1 MEQAAESAADRG
13 SDRDLGQAAELRAV
27 EVGAAE
33 QVVVEEQAAGREAEQ
48 VVEEAEDQAV
58 GQVAVVDRLRLRWVV
73 RDINPGCNFHRS
85 RRFRFLREG

>member
-1 MEQAAESAADRG
+1 
-13 SDRDLGQAAELRAV
+13 LGQAAERRAV
-27 EVGAAE
+27 EVEAGLAAE
-33 QVVVEEQAAGREAEQ
+33 VVQAAGREAEQ

>member
-48 VVEEAEDQAV
+48 VVEEAVDQAV
-58 GQVAVVDRLRLRWVV
+58 DQVAAGQLRLRWVV

-85 RRFRFLREG
+85 RRLGFLREG

>member
-13 SDRDLGQAAELRAV
+13 LDRVLGQAAERRAV
-27 EVGAAE
+27 EVEAGLAAE
-33 QVVVEEQAAGREAEQ
+33 VVQAAGREAEQ

>member
-1 MEQAAESAADRG
+1 MDQ
-13 SDRDLGQAAELRAV
+13 DLGQAAELRAV

-33 QVVVEEQAAGREAEQ
+33 QVVVEERAAGPEAGQ
-48 VVEEAEDQAV
+48 VVVEVEDQAV

-73 RDINPGCNFHRS
+73 CDINPGYNFHRS